1 MKETQKYSDDEL
13 IAILVALYFEENRV
27 KPDNAELNKITN
39 TIRFNASSVKTEQLQ
54 PLRSHFYQ
62 KNASWPSAGEYKYL
76 LSCFFEKSK
85 GK

>member
-1 MKETQKYSDDEL
+1 MKNTQKYSDDDL
-13 IAILVALYFEENRV
+13 IAILVALYFEENKV
-27 KPDNAELNKITN
+27 KPDNSELTKIMN

-54 PLRSHFYQ
+54 QLRSHFYQ
-62 KNASWPSAGEYKYL
+62 KNVRWPSTEEYKYL